1 MYQSN
6 PTPFK
11 TEPPAAELV
20 RDVIR
25 TRGYHDALKELA
37 GARIYVQSANSMV
50 FGHGITP
57 YPITIHQLPD
67 GTVECE
73 KMDIPLRTPGPRM
86 PDDLGAIWLSAA
98 QKARSLITRK
108 SAQALGCSL
117 NTGDYDDGEDYAP
130 SLNPVTTEID
140 LAAAGLQAQ
149 MGIGYAEQPGRLL
162 RHILGKFLSRKT
174 IRAAIRYG
182 GNTATLTTYNAAA
195 LHQDT
200 LEEAYRLCPQALI
213 FWMADRDAALSQLQS
228 GICAEDIIETVR
240 ASERGRFD
248 VITSLSVKLIR
259 EIHPNTKRF
268 RRLIDSIAETGI
280 VPSYTICRFAASSL
294 IPSYTTTETMTILTA
309 LFERSLRPR
318 VAQKKLAR
326 DAKLVMEERNS
337 YNLDITPQMTWDDI
351 VSHARA
357 VRRESNRRRRE
368 QMRAAAASRPARV
381 TVRTR
386 KTRRVNP
393 TFTQAKEHLT
403 ETVIRHI
410 TEAIAADRPV
420 RSDESGVA
428 LHIRGESAD
437 YMSLGRNDAGLLKAF
452 PAFLDMNEIS
462 NVSSFSSMGFGQ
474 AALGQ
479 IVAEELA
486 RVWHAPSDAPDRR
499 NAVMWLPK
507 IKPLLGDA
515 SKYDDEA
522 ITETIRKFLLENT
535 DPTTA
540 ALANARHGYANIW
553 QYNQMAL
560 ETGALAEMAGNPV
573 VRLWLSRD
581 HSAMRSITDG
591 RHPGEIISA
600 VRERMKTMGFDMRLW
615 KRLNRLSPEHIAAAL
630 DARTESATRMFI
642 AMEITVLTGTAPHPQ
657 ALATGLRDQFRT
669 IPNPGESANEERAAR
684 LMLTESAM
692 MESKTPGQSQET
704 LLSDYRTAMDY
715 VRALDDEGQTLR
727 STTWSGLMKKSHR
740 WHMRQNALNY
750 AYQFQGVLDKFG
762 GHYRA
767 WKFAAEAMEIDGY
780 TLRPLDS
787 DLALYRETVEMSHC
801 VAGYGGQ
808 CAEDR
813 SRIFAVYR
821 GNQHVATG
829 EIARYQDSP
838 WQSVQTQG
846 RHNHRVEQDARDAMI
861 KAAKIYD
868 QAWNDMDAKE
878 RGKTALVAYSGDPVD
893 AAA

>member
-1 MYQSN
+1 MHKST

-11 TEPPAAELV
+11 TQPPPAELV

-25 TRGYHDALKELA
+25 TRGYHDALNELA
-37 GARIYVQSANSMV
+37 GARIYLQSANSIV

-57 YPITIHQLPD
+57 YPITVHKLPD

-86 PDDLGAIWLSAA
+86 RDELGDIWSSAA
-98 QKARSLITRK
+98 QKARSVITRK
-108 SAQALGCSL
+108 SAHALGCSID
-117 NTGDYDDGEDYAP
+117 TGNYDDGDAYAH

-174 IRAAIRYG
+174 MRAAIRYG
-182 GNTATLTTYNAAA
+182 GNTATLTTYNTAA
-195 LHQDT
+195 LYAQT

-213 FWMADRDAALSQLQS
+213 FWMADRDAALSQLES
-228 GICAEDIIETVR
+228 GVCAEDIIDTVR
-240 ASERGRFD
+240 ISERGRFD
-248 VITSLSVKLIR
+248 IITSLSIKLMR
-259 EIHPNTKRF
+259 ELHPNTKRF
-268 RRLIDSIAETGI
+268 RKLIDSIEETGT

-294 IPSYTTTETMTILTA
+294 IPSYSTTETRTILA
-309 LFERSLRPR
+309 ELFSRSLRPR
-318 VAQKKLAR
+318 VAQKELAR
-326 DAKLVMEERNS
+326 DARIVMEERNS
-337 YNLDITPQMTWDDI
+337 YNLDITPEMNWDDI
-351 VSHARA
+351 VDHARA
-357 VRRESNRRRRE
+357 VRKESNRRRRE
-368 QMRAAAASRPARV
+368 QMKAAASSRPARIP
-381 TVRTR
+381 VRTK

-393 TFTQAKEHLT
+393 TFAQAEEHLT
-403 ETVIRHI
+403 ETVIRRI
-410 TEAIAADRPV
+410 KETMAEDIPV

-428 LHIRGESAD
+428 LRIRGESAD
-437 YMSLGRNDAGLLKAF
+437 YMSLSRNDAGLLKVF
-452 PAFLDMNEIS
+452 PPFLDMNGIS
-462 NVSSFSSMGFGQ
+462 DISSFSSMGFGQ
-474 AALGQ
+474 AALAQ

-486 RVWHAPSDAPDRR
+486 RIWQAPSDVPDRR

-522 ITETIRKFLLENT
+522 ITETVREFLLENT
-535 DPTTA
+535 DPKTA

-560 ETGALAEMAGNPV
+560 ETGALDEMAGNPV

-581 HSAMRSITDG
+581 HQAIRSITDG
-591 RHPGEIISA
+591 RHPGEVVSA
-600 VRERMKTMGFDMRLW
+600 VRERMKTMGFDIRLW
-615 KRLNRLSPEHIAAAL
+615 KRLNRLSPEHIADAL
-630 DARTESATRMFI
+630 DARTESARRMFI
-642 AMEITVLTGTAPHPQ
+642 AMEITVETGTAPHPQ

-669 IPNPGESANEERAAR
+669 ARNPGESANEERAAR
-684 LMLTESAM
+684 LMLTESALM
-692 MESKTPGQSQET
+692 QSDSPNKSQEI
-704 LLSDYRTAMDY
+704 LLSDFRTAMDY

-762 GHYRA
+762 GHYRT

-808 CAEDR
+808 CADDR
-813 SRIFAVYR
+813 SRIFAVYQ
-821 GNQHVATG
+821 GNEHIATG
-829 EIARYQDSP
+829 EIARYQNSP

-846 RHNHRVEQDARDAMI
+846 RHNHRVEQDVRDAMI
-861 KAAKIYD
+861 KAAEIYD
-868 QAWNDMDAKE
+868 RAWNEMDPAE
-878 RGKTALVAYSGDPVD
+878 RRKITMTPYSGDPME